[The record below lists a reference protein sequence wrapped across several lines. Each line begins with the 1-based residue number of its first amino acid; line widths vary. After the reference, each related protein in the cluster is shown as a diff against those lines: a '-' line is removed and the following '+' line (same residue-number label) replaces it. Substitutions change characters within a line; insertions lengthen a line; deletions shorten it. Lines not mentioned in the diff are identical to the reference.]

1 MPDCKDPTTATNLH
15 PFPSPDSPQRE
26 LWELGTGFINPYKF
40 HKVCSLHFAPDED
53 FDDNGLLRPDA
64 VPKADM
70 FKTPIEEG
78 TDELAAKL
86 AEAVVKLR
94 VLNTK
99 CKYLDSQEARLR
111 KRLDQISRPSVN
123 KGSRVKIITDFLNK
137 KNFMASQVYN
147 VKIKMVH
154 KIRKFRT

>member
-15 PFPSPDSPQRE
+15 PFPSPDSPLRE

-40 HKVCSLHFAPDED
+40 HKVCSLHFAPED
-53 FDDNGLLRPDA
+53 FDDNGLLRPNA

-111 KRLDQISRPSVN
+111 KRLDQINRPSVN

-137 KNFMASQVYN
+137 KNFMASQVLN
-147 VKIKMVH
+147 QD
-154 KIRKFRT
+154 